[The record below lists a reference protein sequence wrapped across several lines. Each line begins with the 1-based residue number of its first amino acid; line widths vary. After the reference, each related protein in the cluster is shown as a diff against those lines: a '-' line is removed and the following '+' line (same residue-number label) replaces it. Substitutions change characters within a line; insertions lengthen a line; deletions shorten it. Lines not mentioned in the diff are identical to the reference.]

1 MAYQNNQNQGSD
13 SGYDKTKDLLI
24 HKKSVQS
31 ENKYLNCQVY
41 SYDGRPAKIR
51 IRPCVKNT
59 NPDQTD
65 PNKKWINLKGIS
77 QITKEEALGLAEALK
92 ECAEQI

>member
-1 MAYQNNQNQGSD
+1 MAYQNNQNQGGD
-13 SGYDKTKDLLI
+13 TGYDKNKDILI
-24 HKKSVQS
+24 HKKSVKS
-31 ENKYLNCQVY
+31 EKKYLNCEVY
-41 SYDGRPAKIR
+41 SYDNKPAKIR
-51 IRPCVKNT
+51 IRPCVQNT

-77 QITKEEALGLAEALK
+77 GITKQEALDLSAALK